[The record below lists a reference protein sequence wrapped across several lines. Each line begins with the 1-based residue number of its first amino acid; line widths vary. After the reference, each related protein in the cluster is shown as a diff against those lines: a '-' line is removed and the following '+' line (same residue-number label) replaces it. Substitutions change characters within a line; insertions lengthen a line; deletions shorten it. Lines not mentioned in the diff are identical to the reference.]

1 MTEDELLRE
10 AYQDVVPLEPEKRER
25 VRPPR
30 PEPHTGERYDEDSEI
45 LEELD
50 ALVEGDAPFD
60 SFPHKEEYRQWAAAG
75 VHQVVVDR
83 LADGDIP
90 YQAHIDL
97 HGHTREEAREALE
110 RFLKESI
117 ALGRTS
123 VLVVHGRGKRSPEGR
138 AVLRTAVHSWLRR
151 GALGRLVAAYT
162 TARAVDGGGGA
173 TYVLLTE
180 PCK

>member
-1 MTEDELLRE
+1 MTDDDLLRE

-25 VRPPR
+25 VRPPA
-30 PEPHTGERYDEDSEI
+30 PEPATGPHYDEDEET

-50 ALVEGDAPFD
+50 AIANGDAPFD
-60 SFPHKEEYRQWAAAG
+60 SFPHKEEYRQWAADG

-90 YQAHIDL
+90 FQAHLDL
-97 HGHTREEAREALE
+97 HGLTRDEARDALE

-117 ALGRTS
+117 ALGRNS
-123 VLVVHGRGKRSPEGR
+123 VLVVHGRGKGSPDGK
-138 AVLRTAVHSWLRR
+138 AVLRNAVHSWLRR
-151 GALGRLVAAYT
+151 GALGRLVVAYT

-173 TYVLLTE
+173 TYVLLKE
-180 PCK
+180 S